1 MVKPIL
7 IFAGAIPIIIAV
19 LIVIPLVT
27 SIEIPR
33 IAVDPDDN
41 VQIEFT
47 KHQLI
52 KSSFG
57 VTERFGAKQT
67 EIISIENDGSIKY
80 SLIKDSIPEP
90 ERNSAL
96 DIATKMKLA
105 AMIKETGFLAIPTDS
120 FTIRDDIN
128 EFVKFGVKIT
138 YNGEVSQL
146 YWPEQNATE
155 KFIPPMIT
163 MIEEELESIMDK
175 LRE

>member
-7 IFAGAIPIIIAV
+7 ILAGVVPIILALLIGVPLVIYPEIPIVAI
-19 LIVIPLVT
+19 
-27 SIEIPR
+27 
-33 IAVDPDDN
+33 DPNDN

-47 KHQLI
+47 KHELI

-67 EIISIENDGSIKY
+67 EIISIQNDGSIKY
-80 SLIKDSIPEP
+80 SLIKNGIPEP
-90 ERNSAL
+90 EKNSS
-96 DIATKMKLA
+96 INTATKMKLT

-146 YWPEQNATE
+146 YWPEQDATE
-155 KFIPPMIT
+155 EFIPPM
-163 MIEEELESIMDK
+163 MVMVQEELESIMDK
-175 LRE
+175 IRE

>member
-7 IFAGAIPIIIAV
+7 ILAGVVPIILALLIGVPLVIYPEIPIVAI
-19 LIVIPLVT
+19 
-27 SIEIPR
+27 
-33 IAVDPDDN
+33 DPNDN

-47 KHQLI
+47 KHELI

-67 EIISIENDGSIKY
+67 EIISIENDGSIIY
-80 SLIKDSIPEP
+80 SLIDNGVPAPEKNSSI
-90 ERNSAL
+90 NT
-96 DIATKMKLA
+96 ATKMKLT

-163 MIEEELESIMDK
+163 MIEEELESIMDE

>member
-7 IFAGAIPIIIAV
+7 LFAGAIPVIIAV
-19 LIVIPLVT
+19 LIIVPLIT
-27 SIEIPR
+27 YPEIPI

-41 VQIEFT
+41 VEIEFT
-47 KHQLI
+47 KHELI

-90 ERNSAL
+90 EKNSSV
-96 DIATKMKLA
+96 DTATKMKLA

-146 YWPEQNATE
+146 YWPEQDATE
-155 KFIPPMIT
+155 KFIPPMMT
-163 MIEEELESIMDK
+163 MIEEELENIMDE

>member
-7 IFAGAIPIIIAV
+7 ILAGAIPIIIAV

-155 KFIPPMIT
+155 KFIPPMMT
-163 MIEEELESIMDK
+163 MIEEELENIMDE

>member
-7 IFAGAIPIIIAV
+7 ILAGAIPIIIAV

-27 SIEIPR
+27 YIEIPR

-163 MIEEELESIMDK
+163 MIEEELESIMDE

>member
-7 IFAGAIPIIIAV
+7 LLAGAIPVIAAILIIV
-19 LIVIPLVT
+19 PLVT
-27 SIEIPR
+27 YPEIP
-33 IAVDPDDN
+33 IVAVDPADN

-47 KHQLI
+47 KHELI

-80 SLIKDSIPEP
+80 SLIKGGMPEP
-90 ERNSAL
+90 EKNSL
-96 DIATKMKLA
+96 IDTATKMKLT
-105 AMIKETGFLAIPTDS
+105 AMIKETGFLAIPSDS
-120 FTIRDDIN
+120 FSVRDDIN

-146 YWPEQNATE
+146 YWPEQDATE

-163 MIEEELESIMDK
+163 MVQEELEGIMNK

>member
-7 IFAGAIPIIIAV
+7 ILAGVVPIILALLIGVPLVIYPEIPIVAI
-19 LIVIPLVT
+19 
-27 SIEIPR
+27 
-33 IAVDPDDN
+33 DPNDN
-41 VQIEFT
+41 VEIEFT
-47 KHQLI
+47 KHELI

-67 EIISIENDGSIKY
+67 EIISIQNDGSIKY
-80 SLIKDSIPEP
+80 SLIKNDISEP
-90 ERNSAL
+90 EKNSS
-96 DIATKMKLA
+96 INTATKMKLT

-163 MIEEELESIMDK
+163 MIEEELENIMDE

>member
-7 IFAGAIPIIIAV
+7 ILAGAIPIIIAV

-90 ERNSAL
+90 ERNSSV
-96 DIATKMKLA
+96 DTATKMKLA

-163 MIEEELESIMDK
+163 MIEEELESIMDE

>member
-7 IFAGAIPIIIAV
+7 ILAGVVPIILALLIGVPLVIYPEIPIVAI
-19 LIVIPLVT
+19 
-27 SIEIPR
+27 
-33 IAVDPDDN
+33 DPNDN

-47 KHQLI
+47 KHELI

-67 EIISIENDGSIKY
+67 EIISIENDGSIIY
-80 SLIKDSIPEP
+80 SLIDKGVPAPEKNSSI
-90 ERNSAL
+90 
-96 DIATKMKLA
+96 DDATKMKLA
-105 AMIKETGFLAIPTDS
+105 AMIKETGFLAIPSDS
-120 FTIRDDIN
+120 FSVRDDIN

-146 YWPEQNATE
+146 YWPEQDATE
-155 KFIPPMIT
+155 EFIPPM
-163 MIEEELESIMDK
+163 MVMVQEELESIIDE

>member
-7 IFAGAIPIIIAV
+7 LFAGAIPVIIAV
-19 LIVIPLVT
+19 LIIVPLIT
-27 SIEIPR
+27 YPEITI

-41 VQIEFT
+41 VEIEFT
-47 KHQLI
+47 KHELI

-90 ERNSAL
+90 EKNSSV
-96 DIATKMKLA
+96 DTATKMKLA

-146 YWPEQNATE
+146 YWPEQDATE
-155 KFIPPMIT
+155 KFIPPMMT
-163 MIEEELESIMDK
+163 MIEEELENIMDE

>member
-1 MVKPIL
+1 MIKPIL
-7 IFAGAIPIIIAV
+7 LFAGAVPVILAV
-19 LIVIPLVT
+19 LIIIPLIT
-27 SIEIPR
+27 STEIPR
-33 IAVDPDDN
+33 VAIDPDDN

-47 KHQLI
+47 KHELI

-90 ERNSAL
+90 EKNSSV
-96 DIATKMKLA
+96 DTATKMKLA

-146 YWPEQNATE
+146 YWPEQDATE
-155 KFIPPMIT
+155 KFIPPMMT
-163 MIEEELESIMDK
+163 MIEEELENIMDE

>member
-7 IFAGAIPIIIAV
+7 LFAGAIPVIIAV
-19 LIVIPLVT
+19 LIIVPLIT
-27 SIEIPR
+27 YPEIPI

-41 VQIEFT
+41 VEIEFT
-47 KHQLI
+47 KHELI

-57 VTERFGAKQT
+57 VTERLGAKQT

-90 ERNSAL
+90 EKNSSV
-96 DIATKMKLA
+96 DTATKMKLA

-146 YWPEQNATE
+146 YWPEQDATE
-155 KFIPPMIT
+155 KFIPPMMT
-163 MIEEELESIMDK
+163 MIEEELENIMDE

>member
-7 IFAGAIPIIIAV
+7 LFAGAIPVIIAV
-19 LIVIPLVT
+19 LIIVPLIT
-27 SIEIPR
+27 YPEIPI

-41 VQIEFT
+41 VEIEFT
-47 KHQLI
+47 KHELI

-90 ERNSAL
+90 EKNSSV
-96 DIATKMKLA
+96 DTATKMKLA

-138 YNGEVSQL
+138 YNGDVSQL
-146 YWPEQNATE
+146 YWP
-155 KFIPPMIT
+155 
-163 MIEEELESIMDK
+163 
-175 LRE
+175 

>member
-7 IFAGAIPIIIAV
+7 ISAGAIPIIIAV

-163 MIEEELESIMDK
+163 MIEEELESIMDE

>member
-7 IFAGAIPIIIAV
+7 ILAGAIPIILAILIAV
-19 LIVIPLVT
+19 PLIT
-27 SIEIPR
+27 SPEIPI
-33 IAVDPDDN
+33 IAIDPDDD

-163 MIEEELESIMDK
+163 MIEEELESIMDE

>member
-7 IFAGAIPIIIAV
+7 LLAGAIPVIVAI

-27 SIEIPR
+27 YPEIP
-33 IAVDPDDN
+33 IVAVDPADN

-47 KHQLI
+47 KHELI

-67 EIISIENDGSIKY
+67 EIISIENDGSIIY
-80 SLIKDSIPEP
+80 SLIDNGVPAPEKNSSI
-90 ERNSAL
+90 
-96 DIATKMKLA
+96 DDATKMKLA
-105 AMIKETGFLAIPTDS
+105 AMIKETGFLAIPSDS
-120 FTIRDDIN
+120 FSVRDDIN

-163 MIEEELESIMDK
+163 MIEEELESIIDE

>member
-7 IFAGAIPIIIAV
+7 LLAGAIPVIVAILIIV
-19 LIVIPLVT
+19 PLVT
-27 SIEIPR
+27 YPEIPI

-47 KHQLI
+47 KHELI

-90 ERNSAL
+90 EKNSSV
-96 DIATKMKLA
+96 DTATKMKLA

-146 YWPEQNATE
+146 YWPEQDATE
-155 KFIPPMIT
+155 KFIPPMMT
-163 MIEEELESIMDK
+163 MIEEELENIMDE